1 MKRQIVTITLIGCL
15 GLGLTACAGMS
26 GRQQSAGIGAG
37 TGAVVGAV
45 LGQAIG
51 RDTGATVLGAGIGA
65 ALGAVAGDQIG
76 AYMDRQERDLRAALA
91 ASEAASVQRTK
102 ESVQRTQEAVAAVQD
117 ANRQAT
123 MDVLAATFRS
133 EVLFDLDSAGLKP
146 GAYAELQR
154 VADVL
159 KRYPDTSIV
168 VEGHTDSRGTEI
180 HNQILSEQRAQ
191 AVRAALVDL
200 GVAAERIQA
209 VGYGESRPVSSENA
223 ANRRVCIT
231 IRPTP
236 AALG

>member
-1 MKRQIVTITLIGCL
+1 MKRQIANITLIICL
-15 GLGLTACAGMS
+15 SFGLMACAGMS
-26 GRQQSAGIGAG
+26 GRQQAAGIGAG

-51 RDTGATVLGAGIGA
+51 RNAGATIIGAGIGA
-65 ALGAVAGDQIG
+65 ALGTVAGDQIG

-102 ESVQRTQEAVAAVQD
+102 ESVQRTQEAVAATHD

-133 EVLFDLDSAGLKP
+133 EVLFELDSAALKP

-168 VEGHTDSRGTEI
+168 VEGHTDHRGTDT
-180 HNQILSEQRAQ
+180 HNQTLSEQRAQ
-191 AVRAALVDL
+191 AVGTALVEL
-200 GVAAERIQA
+200 GVAGERIQTA
-209 VGYGESRPVSSENA
+209 GYGESRPVSSDDA
-223 ANRRVCIT
+223 ANRRVRIT